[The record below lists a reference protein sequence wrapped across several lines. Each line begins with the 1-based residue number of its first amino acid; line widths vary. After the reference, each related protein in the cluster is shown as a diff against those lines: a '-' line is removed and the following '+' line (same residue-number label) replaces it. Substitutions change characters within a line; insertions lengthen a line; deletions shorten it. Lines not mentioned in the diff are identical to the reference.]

1 VWHRVKTVKSA
12 TNGQAQ
18 GCKKSDWARFTKYVR
33 QSYDYLTTMP
43 VTSWHRLTTD
53 VQFTKHLTII
63 VRQTYDKNS
72 YRYQTPIAVK
82 LTPSTCKKVNSSG
95 YKRKREQPLTFH
107 LFLGVRAKQSEV
119 RVLPVILLRLH
130 QSCIISYHIMRFI
143 ARPLLREPRP

>member
-1 VWHRVKTVKSA
+1 MTSTYDGCAIRKT
-12 TNGQAQ
+12 
-18 GCKKSDWARFTKYVR
+18 
-33 QSYDYLTTMP
+33 SYDYRKTN
-43 VTSWHRLTTD
+43 
-53 VQFTKHLTII
+53 
-63 VRQTYDKNS
+63 DKNS